1 MTTKQLLDLVEASI
15 GRRPLMLS
23 VTEFAQITG
32 RDRTE
37 ISKMMGQRIAAQRD
51 GDRGQW
57 RIPVQALRPFLMAGD
72 AA

>member
-51 GDRGQW
+51 GDHGQW
-57 RIPVQALRPFLMAGD
+57 RIPVQELKPFITGEV

>member
-57 RIPVQALRPFLMAGD
+57 RIPVQELKPFITGE
-72 AA
+72 AAA